1 MGTGPVFLEQAVLVG
16 TGVMPGVTQVCG
28 SGSALSLT
36 SGATLPFS
44 MWPAHSSVPWMGP
57 HWNLAASTPSGQAVR
72 DAVR

>member
-36 SGATLPFS
+36 SGDDAALFHVACPQQRPLDGPTLEPGS
-44 MWPAHSSVPWMGP
+44 QHAR
-57 HWNLAASTPSGQAVR
+57 GQAVR
-72 DAVR
+72 DVVL